1 MLILNSILFSSGLT
15 VNRINPAKLHHSKW
29 TAVNPIKREK
39 HFLVSDIEFDE
50 DGSVTSCKLEAII
63 SKQLY
68 SIDWTELKN
77 QEKWIQGWK

>member
-1 MLILNSILFSSGLT
+1 
-15 VNRINPAKLHHSKW
+15 
-29 TAVNPIKREK
+29 VNPIKREK